1 MIKRFFT
8 EIENKFNQFK
18 LSKTYQ
24 RIGQFLNLFKGEYR
38 NVAIGGIIM
47 FLILICCFCNL
58 ATPSNKPDIAP
69 VPTYSI
75 TDVAATIYA
84 EIDLRT
90 QIAATIISGI
100 EQTQQAISTPT
111 ITITRTATLFPT
123 KVQSNDSLIVSF
135 IDVGQGDAILIRSP
149 EGLFGLIDGG
159 EADSGIVQYLQSQ
172 GVHNLDLV
180 VATHPHSDH
189 IGGLIAVLNTFPTA
203 RVVTNG
209 EMHTTATYE
218 NFLDAIATSK
228 AEYIEVV
235 RGNTINLG
243 SLSFAV
249 LNPGR
254 IVEGDLNRNSI
265 VLRMAYGNTT
275 FLFMGDANNDTEAE
289 IIAAGLPLS
298 ADILKVGHHGSSTS
312 TGSAFLAAV
321 HPAVAVYSAGKGNS
335 YGHPSA
341 ETLAR
346 LGGAGV
352 NVFGTDVNGTIVFLV
367 DGTGYSVQSA
377 KQGQAQA
384 PPTAPIT
391 VISET
396 QAAPSGDISI
406 NVVSLASPISAGS
419 TATLTIQ
426 TVPDAA
432 CFITVYYKSG
442 ASQSAGLG
450 PQTADASG
458 QATWS
463 WKVGSRT
470 TPGVWKIV
478 VQSGLGG
485 KTATLEIPFEVQ

>member
-8 EIENKFNQFK
+8 EIENRFNQFK
-18 LSKTYQ
+18 HSKTYQ
-24 RIGQFLNLFKGEYR
+24 RIDQFWNLSKGEYR
-38 NVAIGGIIM
+38 KVAIGGIII
-47 FLILICCFCNL
+47 FLIIICCFCNL
-58 ATPSNKPDIAP
+58 VTSSNKPDTAP
-69 VPTYSI
+69 VQTYSI

-84 EIDLRT
+84 EIDLKT

-111 ITITRTATLFPT
+111 IAITSTATVFPT
-123 KVQSNDSLIVSF
+123 EVQSNGSLIVSF

-149 EGLFGLIDGG
+149 EGLSGLIDGG

-172 GVHNLDLV
+172 GVQNLDLV

-189 IGGLIAVLNTFPTA
+189 IGGLIAVINTFPTA

-218 NFLDAIATSK
+218 NFLDAIAASQ

-235 RGNTINLG
+235 RGNTLNLG

-249 LNPGR
+249 LNPGN

-265 VLRMAYGNTT
+265 VLRMTYGNTT
-275 FLFMGDANNDTEAE
+275 FLFMSDANNDTEAE
-289 IIAAGLPLS
+289 MIAAGLPLS

-312 TGSAFLAAV
+312 TSAALIAVV

-341 ETLAR
+341 DTLGR

-352 NVFGTDVNGTIVFLV
+352 NVLGTDVNGTIDFLV
-367 DGTGYSVQSA
+367 VGDGYSVQTA
-377 KQGQAQA
+377 KQGQAQV
-384 PPTAPIT
+384 PLIAPIT
-391 VISET
+391 AT
-396 QAAPSGDISI
+396 PAAPSGDISI
-406 NVVSLASPISAGS
+406 NVVSLTSPISAGS

-426 TVPDAA
+426 AAPSAA
-432 CFITVYYKSG
+432 CLITVYYKSG
-442 ASQSAGLG
+442 ASQAAGLG

-478 VQSGLGG
+478 VQSELGG
-485 KTATLEIPFEVQ
+485 KTSAINIPFEVQ